1 MKTKCILFTI
11 VVLLAL
17 APVSALAAKQASVS
31 GSIQGYYCVTQ
42 GKTCPV
48 GQEDPMAA
56 TETVFVLH
64 VKGANYYFVPN
75 VDRAVLARHLN
86 EMVTVNG
93 VMSKDMKAIHASE
106 IFVDKSGKSRKVWSS
121 NMEDDIYRDVWGTL
135 PLGGE

>member
-17 APVSALAAKQASVS
+17 APVTALAKQSSVE

-56 TETVFVLH
+56 VETVFVLH
-64 VKGANYYFVPN
+64 VKGDQYYFVPN
-75 VDRAVLARHLN
+75 VDRAALARHLN
-86 EMVTVNG
+86 EMVRVKG
-93 VMSKDMKAIHASE
+93 VMSKDKKAIHASE
-106 IFVDKSGKSRKVWSS
+106 IFVDKQGKWRKVWSS

-135 PLGGE
+135 PSAGE

>member
-1 MKTKCILFTI
+1 MKTKFILFTI

-17 APVSALAAKQASVS
+17 APVTAMAKQSSVT

-56 TETVFVLH
+56 VETVFVLH
-64 VKGANYYFVPN
+64 VKGSEYYFVPN
-75 VDRAVLARHLN
+75 VDRAALARHIN
-86 EMVTVNG
+86 ERVRVKG
-93 VMSKDMKAIHASE
+93 VMSKDSKAIHASE
-106 IFVDKSGKSRKVWSS
+106 IFVDQRGKWKKVWSS

-135 PLGGE
+135 PSGGE